1 MVKKDVRSFPPVRAP
16 TLPLAVE
23 LPLTGGHW
31 NPLKKDI
38 PCPKT
43 KKPQQDSRGCTI
55 MIKSN
60 PIPTGWVTHRLEN
73 DNTKEVL
80 TLL

>member
-43 KKPQQDSRGCTI
+43 KKPQQDGRRGTI
-55 MIKSN
+55 TIKSN
-60 PIPTGWVTHRLEN
+60 LIPTRWVTHKIE
-73 DNTKEVL
+73 K
-80 TLL
+80 